1 MKEKVKMSAKEKI
14 LRMVMI
20 ALFCALA
27 FAVMPLFRINVM
39 FLTFDIKDAI
49 ITIGGLL
56 FGPAAALIISAVTAL
71 LEFITIGDTGLY
83 GLLMDFVSSASFAV
97 VAALIYRFRRDLLGA
112 VIGLLSAV
120 VAMTVFML
128 GMNLIVAPLFA
139 PEVYTREAV
148 MAMLPTIILP
158 FNLTKA
164 VLNAALVLILYKP
177 VSIAL
182 RYARV
187 KIAGATME
195 TKTTADT
202 KTNLLITIAG
212 LALVAASL
220 ILFFV
225 ILGGEAEWFV
235 NLWAKE

>member
-1 MKEKVKMSAKEKI
+1 MKEKTKLSAKDKI

-20 ALFCALA
+20 ALFCALSY
-27 FAVMPLFRINVM
+27 AVMFLFRINVT
-39 FLTFDIKDAI
+39 FLTFDIKDCM

-56 FGPAAALIISAVTAL
+56 FGPWAALTISAVTAL
-71 LEFITIGDTGLY
+71 LETITVGDTGFY

-97 VAALIYRFRRDLLGA
+97 VASLIYRYRRDLFGA
-112 VIGLLSAV
+112 VIGLVSAIFS
-120 VAMTVFML
+120 MTAIML
-128 GMNLIVAPLFA
+128 CMNLLIVPL
-139 PEVYTREAV
+139 YTPGVDTATV
-148 MAMLPTIILP
+148 AQMLPTLILP

-177 VSIAL
+177 VSVAL

-187 KIAGATME
+187 KLPGQSMSSTPH
-195 TKTTADT
+195 KSSW

-212 LALVAASL
+212 ALLVTASL

-225 ILGGEAEWFV
+225 LLGGKMDWFV
-235 NLWAKE
+235 NPFAS

>member
-1 MKEKVKMSAKEKI
+1 MKNNIRTSAKERI

-27 FAVMPLFRINVM
+27 FAVMPLFRINVV

-49 ITIGGLL
+49 ITVGGLL
-56 FGPAAALIISAVTAL
+56 FGPLAAVIISAVTAL
-71 LEFITIGDTGLY
+71 LEFLTIGDTGVY

-97 VAALIYRFRRDLLGA
+97 VAALIYRFRRDLWGA
-112 VIGLLSAV
+112 VIGLLAAVFSMTAIMLCMNLLIVPLYTPGVTVAV
-120 VAMTVFML
+120 VA
-128 GMNLIVAPLFA
+128 G
-139 PEVYTREAV
+139 
-148 MAMLPTIILP
+148 MLPTLILP

-164 VLNAALVLILYKP
+164 VLNAALVMILYKP

-187 KIAGATME
+187 KIAGASME
-195 TKTTADT
+195 TKISADK

-212 LALVAASL
+212 LALVVASL

-235 NLWAKE
+235 NLWAK

>member
-1 MKEKVKMSAKEKI
+1 MKERTKLTAKDRI
-14 LRMVMI
+14 LRMVMV

-56 FGPAAALIISAVTAL
+56 FGPVAALIISAVTAL
-71 LEFITIGDTGLY
+71 LEFVTIGDTGVY

-112 VIGLLSAV
+112 VIGLVAAV
-120 VAMTVFML
+120 FAMTAVML
-128 GMNLIVAPLFA
+128 GMNLLVAPLFNPA
-139 PEVYTREAV
+139 LDRATVT
-148 MAMLPTIILP
+148 AMLPTLILP

-187 KIAGATME
+187 KIAGAKME
-195 TKTTADT
+195 TKMVTDT
-202 KTNLLITIAG
+202 KTNLLITLAG

-235 NLWAKE
+235 NLWAK

>member
-1 MKEKVKMSAKEKI
+1 MKNKIKTSAKERI

-27 FAVMPLFRINVM
+27 FAVMPLFRINVI

-49 ITIGGLL
+49 ITVGGLL
-56 FGPAAALIISAVTAL
+56 FGPLAAVIISAVTAL
-71 LEFITIGDTGLY
+71 LEFVTIGDTGVY

-112 VIGLLSAV
+112 VIGLLAAV
-120 VAMTVFML
+120 FSMTAIML
-128 GMNLIVAPLFA
+128 CMNLLIVPL
-139 PEVYTREAV
+139 YTPGVTVATV
-148 MAMLPTIILP
+148 AGMLPTLILP

-164 VLNAALVLILYKP
+164 VLNAALVMILYKP

-187 KIAGATME
+187 KIAGAQME
-195 TKTTADT
+195 TKIAADK
-202 KTNLLITIAG
+202 KTNVLITVAG

-235 NLWAKE
+235 NLWAK

>member
-1 MKEKVKMSAKEKI
+1 MKNKIRMSAKEKI

-27 FAVMPLFRINVM
+27 FAVMPLFRINVV

-56 FGPAAALIISAVTAL
+56 FGPWAAVIISAVTAL
-71 LEFITIGDTGLY
+71 LEFVTIGDTGVY

-97 VAALIYRFRRDLLGA
+97 VAALIYRFRRDLFGA
-112 VIGLLSAV
+112 VIALVSAIFC
-120 VAMTVFML
+120 MTAVML
-128 GMNLIVAPLFA
+128 CMNLLIVPL
-139 PEVYTREAV
+139 YTPGVTVATV
-148 MAMLPTIILP
+148 AKMLPTLILP

-164 VLNAALVLILYKP
+164 VLNAALVMILYKP
-177 VSIAL
+177 VSVAL
-182 RYARV
+182 RYAKV
-187 KIAGATME
+187 KIAGASME
-195 TKTTADT
+195 TKTTADK
-202 KTNLLITIAG
+202 KTNLLITVAG

-225 ILGGEAEWFV
+225 ILGGDAEWFV
-235 NLWAKE
+235 NLWAK

>member
-1 MKEKVKMSAKEKI
+1 MKNNIRTSAKERI

-27 FAVMPLFRINVM
+27 FAVMPLFRINVV

-56 FGPAAALIISAVTAL
+56 FGPLAAVVISAVTAL
-71 LEFITIGDTGLY
+71 LEFLTIGDTGVY

-112 VIGLLSAV
+112 VVGLLAAVFSMTAIMLCMNLLIVPLYTPGVTVAV
-120 VAMTVFML
+120 VA
-128 GMNLIVAPLFA
+128 G
-139 PEVYTREAV
+139 
-148 MAMLPTIILP
+148 MLPTLILP

-164 VLNAALVLILYKP
+164 VLNAALVMILYKP
-177 VSIAL
+177 VSVAL

-187 KIAGATME
+187 KIAGASME
-195 TKTTADT
+195 TKIAADK
-202 KTNLLITIAG
+202 KTNLLITVAG

-235 NLWAKE
+235 DLWAE

>member
-1 MKEKVKMSAKEKI
+1 MKNKIKTSAKERI

-27 FAVMPLFRINVM
+27 FAVMPLFRINVI

-49 ITIGGLL
+49 ITVGGLL
-56 FGPAAALIISAVTAL
+56 FGPLAAVIISAVTAL
-71 LEFITIGDTGLY
+71 LEFVTIGDTGVY

-112 VIGLLSAV
+112 VVGLLVAV
-120 VAMTVFML
+120 FSMTAIML
-128 GMNLIVAPLFA
+128 CMNLLIVPL
-139 PEVYTREAV
+139 YTPGVTVATV
-148 MAMLPTIILP
+148 AGMLPTLILP

-164 VLNAALVLILYKP
+164 VLNAALVMILYKP

-187 KIAGATME
+187 KIAGAQME
-195 TKTTADT
+195 TKIAADK
-202 KTNLLITIAG
+202 KTNVLITVAG

-235 NLWAKE
+235 NLWAK

>member
-1 MKEKVKMSAKEKI
+1 MKNNIRTSAKERI

-27 FAVMPLFRINVM
+27 FAVMPLFRINVV

-49 ITIGGLL
+49 ITVGGLL
-56 FGPAAALIISAVTAL
+56 FGPLAAVIISAVTAL
-71 LEFITIGDTGLY
+71 LEFLTIGDTGVY

-112 VIGLLSAV
+112 VVGLLAAV
-120 VAMTVFML
+120 FSMTAIML
-128 GMNLIVAPLFA
+128 CMNLLIVPM
-139 PEVYTREAV
+139 YTPGVTVATV
-148 MAMLPTIILP
+148 AGMLPTLILP

-164 VLNAALVLILYKP
+164 VLNAALVMILYKP

-187 KIAGATME
+187 KIAGASME
-195 TKTTADT
+195 TKIAADK

-212 LALVAASL
+212 VALVVASL

-235 NLWAKE
+235 NLWAK

>member
-1 MKEKVKMSAKEKI
+1 MKEKTKISAKDKV

-27 FAVMPLFRINVM
+27 FAVMPLFRINVG
-39 FLTFDIKDAI
+39 FLTFDVKDTI

-56 FGPAAALIISAVTAL
+56 FGPWAAVIISAVTAL
-71 LEFITIGDTGLY
+71 LEFITIGDTGFY

-97 VAALIYRFRRDLLGA
+97 VAGLVYRFRRDLVGA
-112 VIGLLSAV
+112 VISLLSAV
-120 VAMTVFML
+120 FSMTAIML
-128 GMNLIVAPLFA
+128 CMNLLIVPL
-139 PEVYTREAV
+139 YTPGVTVATV
-148 MAMLPTIILP
+148 AGMLPTLILP

-177 VSIAL
+177 VSVAL

-187 KIAGATME
+187 KIAGANMK
-195 TKTTADT
+195 TKISADI
-202 KTNLLITIAG
+202 KTNLLITLSG

-225 ILGGEAEWFV
+225 VLGGEAEWFV
-235 NLWAKE
+235 NLWAE

>member
-1 MKEKVKMSAKEKI
+1 MKNKIKTSAKERI

-27 FAVMPLFRINVM
+27 FAVMPLFRINVV

-49 ITIGGLL
+49 ITVGGLL
-56 FGPAAALIISAVTAL
+56 FGPLAAVIISAVTAL
-71 LEFITIGDTGLY
+71 LEFLTIGDTGVY

-112 VIGLLSAV
+112 VIGLLAAV
-120 VAMTVFML
+120 FSMTAIML
-128 GMNLIVAPLFA
+128 CMNLLIVPL
-139 PEVYTREAV
+139 YTPGVTVATV
-148 MAMLPTIILP
+148 AGMLPTLILP

-164 VLNAALVLILYKP
+164 VLNAALVMILYKP

-187 KIAGATME
+187 KIAGASME
-195 TKTTADT
+195 TKIAADK
-202 KTNLLITIAG
+202 KTNLLITVAG

-225 ILGGEAEWFV
+225 ILGGDAEWFV
-235 NLWAKE
+235 NLWEK

>member
-1 MKEKVKMSAKEKI
+1 MKNKIKMSAKERI

-27 FAVMPLFRINVM
+27 FAVMPLFRINVV

-56 FGPAAALIISAVTAL
+56 FGPLAAVVISAVTAL
-71 LEFITIGDTGLY
+71 LEFVTIGDTGVY

-97 VAALIYRFRRDLLGA
+97 VAALIYRFRRDLMGA
-112 VIGLLSAV
+112 VIGLLAAV
-120 VAMTVFML
+120 FSMTAIML
-128 GMNLIVAPLFA
+128 CMNLLIVPL
-139 PEVYTREAV
+139 YTPGVTVATV
-148 MAMLPTIILP
+148 AGMLPTLILP

-164 VLNAALVLILYKP
+164 VLNAALVMILYKP

-187 KIAGATME
+187 KIAGASME
-195 TKTTADT
+195 IKISADK
-202 KTNLLITIAG
+202 KTNVLITVAG

-235 NLWAKE
+235 NLWAK

>member
-1 MKEKVKMSAKEKI
+1 MKNKIKMSAKERI

-27 FAVMPLFRINVM
+27 FAVMPLFRINVV

-56 FGPAAALIISAVTAL
+56 FGPLAAVVISAVTAL
-71 LEFITIGDTGLY
+71 LEFVTIGDTGVY

-97 VAALIYRFRRDLLGA
+97 VAALIYRFRRDLMGA
-112 VIGLLSAV
+112 VIGLLAAV
-120 VAMTVFML
+120 FSMTAIML
-128 GMNLIVAPLFA
+128 CMNLLIVPL
-139 PEVYTREAV
+139 YTPGVTVATV
-148 MAMLPTIILP
+148 AGMLPTLILP

-164 VLNAALVLILYKP
+164 VLNAALVMILYKP

-187 KIAGATME
+187 KIAGASME
-195 TKTTADT
+195 IKIAADK
-202 KTNLLITIAG
+202 KTNVLITVAG

-235 NLWAKE
+235 NLWAK

>member
-1 MKEKVKMSAKEKI
+1 MKNNIRTSAKERI

-27 FAVMPLFRINVM
+27 FAVMPLFRINVV

-49 ITIGGLL
+49 ITVGGLL
-56 FGPAAALIISAVTAL
+56 FGPLAAVIISAVTAL
-71 LEFITIGDTGLY
+71 LEFLTIGDTGVY

-112 VIGLLSAV
+112 VVGLLAAVFSMTAIMLCMNLLIVPLYTPGVTVAV
-120 VAMTVFML
+120 VA
-128 GMNLIVAPLFA
+128 G
-139 PEVYTREAV
+139 
-148 MAMLPTIILP
+148 MLPTLILP

-164 VLNAALVLILYKP
+164 VLNAALVMILYKP

-187 KIAGATME
+187 KIAGASME
-195 TKTTADT
+195 TKIAADK

-212 LALVAASL
+212 VALVVASL

-235 NLWAKE
+235 NLWAK

>member
-1 MKEKVKMSAKEKI
+1 MKNNIRTSAKERI

-27 FAVMPLFRINVM
+27 FAVMPLFRINVV

-56 FGPAAALIISAVTAL
+56 FGPLAAVIISAVTAL
-71 LEFITIGDTGLY
+71 LEFLTIGDTGVY

-112 VIGLLSAV
+112 VIGLLAAVFSMTAIMLCMNLLIVPLYTPGVTVAV
-120 VAMTVFML
+120 VA
-128 GMNLIVAPLFA
+128 G
-139 PEVYTREAV
+139 
-148 MAMLPTIILP
+148 MLPTLILP

-164 VLNAALVLILYKP
+164 VLNAALVMILYKP

-187 KIAGATME
+187 KIAGASME
-195 TKTTADT
+195 TKIAADK

-212 LALVAASL
+212 LALVVASL

-235 NLWAKE
+235 NLWAK

>member
-1 MKEKVKMSAKEKI
+1 MKNNIRTSAKERI

-27 FAVMPLFRINVM
+27 FAVMPLFRINVV

-49 ITIGGLL
+49 ITVGGLL
-56 FGPAAALIISAVTAL
+56 FGPLAAVIISAVTAL
-71 LEFITIGDTGLY
+71 LEFLTIGDTGVY

-97 VAALIYRFRRDLLGA
+97 VAALIYRFRRDLWGA
-112 VIGLLSAV
+112 VIGLLAAVFSMTAIMLCMNLLIVPLYTPGVTVAV
-120 VAMTVFML
+120 VA
-128 GMNLIVAPLFA
+128 G
-139 PEVYTREAV
+139 
-148 MAMLPTIILP
+148 MLPTLILP

-164 VLNAALVLILYKP
+164 VLNAALVMILYKP

-187 KIAGATME
+187 KIAGASME
-195 TKTTADT
+195 TKIAADK
-202 KTNLLITIAG
+202 KTNLLITVAG
-212 LALVAASL
+212 LALVVASL

-235 NLWAKE
+235 NLWAK

>member
-1 MKEKVKMSAKEKI
+1 MKEKTKISAKDKV

-27 FAVMPLFRINVM
+27 FAVMPLFRINVG
-39 FLTFDIKDAI
+39 FLTFDVKDTI

-56 FGPAAALIISAVTAL
+56 FGPWAAVIISAVTAL
-71 LEFITIGDTGLY
+71 LEFITIGDTGFY

-97 VAALIYRFRRDLLGA
+97 VAGLIYRFRRDLVGA
-112 VIGLLSAV
+112 VISLLAAV
-120 VAMTVFML
+120 FSMTAIML
-128 GMNLIVAPLFA
+128 CMNLLIVPL
-139 PEVYTREAV
+139 YTPGVTVATV
-148 MAMLPTIILP
+148 AGMLPTLILP

-177 VSIAL
+177 VSVAL

-187 KIAGATME
+187 KIAGANME
-195 TKTTADT
+195 TKISADI
-202 KTNLLITIAG
+202 KTNLLITLSG

-225 ILGGEAEWFV
+225 VLGGEAEWFV
-235 NLWAKE
+235 NLWAE

>member
-1 MKEKVKMSAKEKI
+1 MKERTKLSAKDRI
-14 LRMVMI
+14 LRMVMV

-56 FGPAAALIISAVTAL
+56 FGPVAALIISAVTAL
-71 LEFITIGDTGLY
+71 LEFVTIGDTGVY
-83 GLLMDFVSSASFAV
+83 GLLMDFVSSASLA
-97 VAALIYRFRRDLLGA
+97 VAAALVYRFRRDLLGA
-112 VIGLLSAV
+112 VIGLAAAV
-120 VAMTVFML
+120 FTMTAVML
-128 GMNLIVAPLFA
+128 GMNLLVAPLFNPA
-139 PEVYTREAV
+139 LDRATVA
-148 MAMLPTIILP
+148 AMLPTLILP

-187 KIAGATME
+187 KIAGAKME
-195 TKTTADT
+195 TKMVTDT
-202 KTNLLITIAG
+202 KTNLLITLAG

-235 NLWAKE
+235 NLWAK

>member
-1 MKEKVKMSAKEKI
+1 MKNKIRMSAKEKI

-27 FAVMPLFRINVM
+27 FAVMPLFRINVV

-49 ITIGGLL
+49 ITVGGLL
-56 FGPAAALIISAVTAL
+56 FGPLAAVIISAVTAL
-71 LEFITIGDTGLY
+71 LEFLTIGDTGVY

-112 VIGLLSAV
+112 VVGLLAAV
-120 VAMTVFML
+120 FSMTAIML
-128 GMNLIVAPLFA
+128 CMNLLIVPL
-139 PEVYTREAV
+139 YTPGVTVATV
-148 MAMLPTIILP
+148 AGMLPTLILP

-164 VLNAALVLILYKP
+164 VLNAALVMILYKP

-187 KIAGATME
+187 KIAGASME
-195 TKTTADT
+195 TKIAADK

-212 LALVAASL
+212 VALVVASL

-235 NLWAKE
+235 NLWAK

>member
-1 MKEKVKMSAKEKI
+1 MKEKTKISAKDKV

-27 FAVMPLFRINVM
+27 FAVMPLFRINVG
-39 FLTFDIKDAI
+39 FLTFDVKDTI

-56 FGPAAALIISAVTAL
+56 FGPWAAVIISAVTAL
-71 LEFITIGDTGLY
+71 LEFITIGDTGFY

-97 VAALIYRFRRDLLGA
+97 VAGLVYRFRRDFLGA
-112 VIGLLSAV
+112 VISLLSAV
-120 VAMTVFML
+120 FSMTAIML
-128 GMNLIVAPLFA
+128 CMNLLIVPL
-139 PEVYTREAV
+139 YTPGVTVATV
-148 MAMLPTIILP
+148 AGMLPTLILP

-177 VSIAL
+177 VSVAL

-187 KIAGATME
+187 KIAGASME
-195 TKTTADT
+195 TKISTDI
-202 KTNLLITIAG
+202 KTNLLITLSG

-235 NLWAKE
+235 NLWAE

>member
-1 MKEKVKMSAKEKI
+1 MKNKIKTSAKERI

-27 FAVMPLFRINVM
+27 FAVMPLFRINVV

-49 ITIGGLL
+49 ITVGGLL
-56 FGPAAALIISAVTAL
+56 FGPLAAVIISAVTAL
-71 LEFITIGDTGLY
+71 LEFVTIGDTGVY

-112 VIGLLSAV
+112 VIGLLAAVFSMTAIMLCMNLLIVPLYTPGVTVAV
-120 VAMTVFML
+120 VA
-128 GMNLIVAPLFA
+128 G
-139 PEVYTREAV
+139 
-148 MAMLPTIILP
+148 MLPTLILP

-164 VLNAALVLILYKP
+164 VLNAALVMILYKP

-187 KIAGATME
+187 KIAGAQME
-195 TKTTADT
+195 TKIAADK
-202 KTNLLITIAG
+202 KTNVLITVAG

-225 ILGGEAEWFV
+225 ILGGEAEWFI
-235 NLWAKE
+235 NLWAK

>member
-1 MKEKVKMSAKEKI
+1 MKNNNRTGAKERI

-27 FAVMPLFRINVM
+27 FAVMPLFRINVV

-49 ITIGGLL
+49 ITVGGLL
-56 FGPAAALIISAVTAL
+56 FGPLAAVIISAVTAL
-71 LEFITIGDTGLY
+71 LEFLTIGDTGVY

-97 VAALIYRFRRDLLGA
+97 VAALIYRFRRDLWGA
-112 VIGLLSAV
+112 VIGLLAAV
-120 VAMTVFML
+120 FSMTAIML
-128 GMNLIVAPLFA
+128 CMNLLIVPL
-139 PEVYTREAV
+139 YTPGVTVATV
-148 MAMLPTIILP
+148 AGMLPTLILP

-164 VLNAALVLILYKP
+164 VLNAALVMILYKP

-187 KIAGATME
+187 KIAGVSME
-195 TKTTADT
+195 TKIAADK
-202 KTNLLITIAG
+202 KTNVLVTVAG
-212 LALVAASL
+212 LALVVASL

-235 NLWAKE
+235 NLWAE

>member
-1 MKEKVKMSAKEKI
+1 MKNNIRTSAKERI

-27 FAVMPLFRINVM
+27 FAVMPLFRINVV

-49 ITIGGLL
+49 ITVGGLL
-56 FGPAAALIISAVTAL
+56 FGPLAAVIISAVTAL
-71 LEFITIGDTGLY
+71 LEFLTIGDTGVY

-112 VIGLLSAV
+112 VVGLLAAV
-120 VAMTVFML
+120 FSMTAIML
-128 GMNLIVAPLFA
+128 CMNLLIVPL
-139 PEVYTREAV
+139 YTPGVTVATV
-148 MAMLPTIILP
+148 AGMLPTLILP

-164 VLNAALVLILYKP
+164 VLNAALVMILYKP

-187 KIAGATME
+187 KIAGASME
-195 TKTTADT
+195 TKIAADK

-212 LALVAASL
+212 VALVVASL

-235 NLWAKE
+235 NLWAK

>member
-1 MKEKVKMSAKEKI
+1 MKEKVNLSAKDKI

-27 FAVMPLFRINVM
+27 FAVMPLFRINVV
-39 FLTFDIKDAI
+39 FLTFDVKDAI

-56 FGPAAALIISAVTAL
+56 FGPWAAVIISAVTAL
-71 LEFITIGDTGLY
+71 LEFLTIGDTGFY

-97 VAALIYRFRRDLLGA
+97 VAALVYRFRRDLLGA
-112 VIGLLSAV
+112 VIALVSAIFSMTAVMLCMNLLIVPLYTPGVTVAV
-120 VAMTVFML
+120 VAQ
-128 GMNLIVAPLFA
+128 
-139 PEVYTREAV
+139 
-148 MAMLPTIILP
+148 MLPTLILP

-164 VLNAALVLILYKP
+164 VLNAALVMILYKP

-187 KIAGATME
+187 RIAGAKME
-195 TKTTADT
+195 IKTATDA
-202 KTNLLITIAG
+202 KTNLLVTVAG
-212 LALVAASL
+212 FALVAASL

-235 NLWAKE
+235 NLWAK

>member
-1 MKEKVKMSAKEKI
+1 MKNKIRTSAKERI
-14 LRMVMI
+14 LRMVMV

-27 FAVMPLFRINVM
+27 FAVMPLFRINVG

-49 ITIGGLL
+49 ITVGGLL
-56 FGPAAALIISAVTAL
+56 FGPLAAVIISAVTAL
-71 LEFITIGDTGLY
+71 LEFITIGDTGPY

-112 VIGLLSAV
+112 VIALVSAIFSMTAVMLCMNLLIVPLYTPGVTIAV
-120 VAMTVFML
+120 VAK
-128 GMNLIVAPLFA
+128 
-139 PEVYTREAV
+139 
-148 MAMLPTIILP
+148 MLPTLILP

-164 VLNAALVLILYKP
+164 VLNAALVMILYKP

-187 KIAGATME
+187 KIAGASME
-195 TKTTADT
+195 TKIAADK
-202 KTNLLITIAG
+202 KTNLLITVAG

-225 ILGGEAEWFV
+225 ILGGDAEWFV
-235 NLWAKE
+235 NLWEK

>member
-1 MKEKVKMSAKEKI
+1 MKEKTKISAKDKV

-27 FAVMPLFRINVM
+27 FAVMPLFRINVG
-39 FLTFDIKDAI
+39 FLTFDVKDTI

-56 FGPAAALIISAVTAL
+56 FGPWAAVIISAVTAL
-71 LEFITIGDTGLY
+71 LEFITIGDTGFY

-97 VAALIYRFRRDLLGA
+97 VAGLIYRFRRDLVGA
-112 VIGLLSAV
+112 VISLLSAV
-120 VAMTVFML
+120 FSMTAIML
-128 GMNLIVAPLFA
+128 CMNLLIVPL
-139 PEVYTREAV
+139 YTPGVTVATV
-148 MAMLPTIILP
+148 AGMLPTLILP

-177 VSIAL
+177 VSVAL

-187 KIAGATME
+187 KIAGANME
-195 TKTTADT
+195 TKISADI
-202 KTNLLITIAG
+202 KTNLLITLSG

-225 ILGGEAEWFV
+225 VLGGEAEWFV
-235 NLWAKE
+235 NLWAE

>member
-1 MKEKVKMSAKEKI
+1 MKNKARMSAKERI

-27 FAVMPLFRINVM
+27 FAVMPLFRINVV

-56 FGPAAALIISAVTAL
+56 FGPVAAVAISAVTAL
-71 LEFITIGDTGLY
+71 LEFVTIGDTGVY

-112 VIGLLSAV
+112 VIGLVAAVLS
-120 VAMTVFML
+120 MTAFML

-139 PEVYTREAV
+139 PEVYTREVV
-148 MAMLPTIILP
+148 MAMLPTLILP

-164 VLNAALVLILYKP
+164 VLNAALVMILYTP
-177 VSIAL
+177 VSVAL

-187 KIAGATME
+187 KIAGAQME
-195 TKTTADT
+195 TKIAADK
-202 KTNLLITIAG
+202 KTNVLITVAG

-220 ILFFV
+220 ILFFA

-235 NLWAKE
+235 NLWAK

>member
-1 MKEKVKMSAKEKI
+1 MKNNIRTSAKERI

-27 FAVMPLFRINVM
+27 FAVMPLFRINVV

-56 FGPAAALIISAVTAL
+56 FGPLAAVVISAVTAL
-71 LEFITIGDTGLY
+71 LEFLTIGDTGVY

-112 VIGLLSAV
+112 VVGLLAAV
-120 VAMTVFML
+120 FSMTAIML
-128 GMNLIVAPLFA
+128 CMNLLIVPLYTPGVTVAIVAG
-139 PEVYTREAV
+139 
-148 MAMLPTIILP
+148 MLPTLILP

-164 VLNAALVLILYKP
+164 VLNAALVMILYKP
-177 VSIAL
+177 VSVAL

-187 KIAGATME
+187 KIAGASME
-195 TKTTADT
+195 TKIAADK

-212 LALVAASL
+212 LALVVASL

-235 NLWAKE
+235 NLWAK

>member
-1 MKEKVKMSAKEKI
+1 MRQNQKI
-14 LRMVMI
+14 RRMVMI

-27 FAVMPLFRINVM
+27 FAVMPLFRINVG
-39 FLTFDIKDAI
+39 FLTFDVKDTI

-56 FGPAAALIISAVTAL
+56 FGPWAAVIISAVTAL
-71 LEFITIGDTGLY
+71 LEFITIGDTGFY

-97 VAALIYRFRRDLLGA
+97 VAGLVYRFRRDFLGA
-112 VIGLLSAV
+112 VISLLSAV
-120 VAMTVFML
+120 FSMTAIML
-128 GMNLIVAPLFA
+128 CMNLLIVPL
-139 PEVYTREAV
+139 YTPGVTVATV
-148 MAMLPTIILP
+148 AGMLPTLILP

-177 VSIAL
+177 VSVAL

-187 KIAGATME
+187 KIAGASME
-195 TKTTADT
+195 TKISTDI
-202 KTNLLITIAG
+202 KTNLLITLSG

-235 NLWAKE
+235 NLWAE

>member
-1 MKEKVKMSAKEKI
+1 MKNNNRTGAKERI

-27 FAVMPLFRINVM
+27 FAVMPLFRINVV

-56 FGPAAALIISAVTAL
+56 FGPLAAVVISAVTAL
-71 LEFITIGDTGLY
+71 LEFLTIGDTGVY

-112 VIGLLSAV
+112 VVGLLAAVFSMTAIMLCMNLLIVPLYTPGVTVAV
-120 VAMTVFML
+120 VA
-128 GMNLIVAPLFA
+128 G
-139 PEVYTREAV
+139 
-148 MAMLPTIILP
+148 MLPTLILP

-164 VLNAALVLILYKP
+164 VLNAALVMILYKP
-177 VSIAL
+177 VSVAL

-187 KIAGATME
+187 KIAGASME
-195 TKTTADT
+195 TKIAADK
-202 KTNLLITIAG
+202 KTNLLITVAG

-235 NLWAKE
+235 DLWAE

>member
-1 MKEKVKMSAKEKI
+1 MKNKIKTSAKERI

-27 FAVMPLFRINVM
+27 FAVMPLFRINVV

-49 ITIGGLL
+49 ITVGGLL
-56 FGPAAALIISAVTAL
+56 FGPLAAVIISAVTAL
-71 LEFITIGDTGLY
+71 LEFVTIGDTGVY

-112 VIGLLSAV
+112 VIGLLAAVFSMTAIMLCMNLLIVPLYTPGVTVAV
-120 VAMTVFML
+120 VA
-128 GMNLIVAPLFA
+128 G
-139 PEVYTREAV
+139 
-148 MAMLPTIILP
+148 MLPTLILP

-164 VLNAALVLILYKP
+164 VLNAALVMILYKP

-187 KIAGATME
+187 KIAGAQME
-195 TKTTADT
+195 TKIAADK
-202 KTNLLITIAG
+202 KTNVLITVAG

-235 NLWAKE
+235 NLWAK

>member
-1 MKEKVKMSAKEKI
+1 MKNNNRTGAKERI

-27 FAVMPLFRINVM
+27 FAVMPLFRINVV

-49 ITIGGLL
+49 ITVGGLL
-56 FGPAAALIISAVTAL
+56 FGPLAAVIISAVTAL
-71 LEFITIGDTGLY
+71 LEFLTIGDTGVY

-97 VAALIYRFRRDLLGA
+97 VAALIYRFRRDLWGA
-112 VIGLLSAV
+112 VIGLLAAVFSMTAIMLCMNLLIVPLYTPGVTVAV
-120 VAMTVFML
+120 VA
-128 GMNLIVAPLFA
+128 G
-139 PEVYTREAV
+139 
-148 MAMLPTIILP
+148 MLPSLILP

-164 VLNAALVLILYKP
+164 VLNAALVMILYKP

-187 KIAGATME
+187 KIAGVSME
-195 TKTTADT
+195 TKIAADK
-202 KTNLLITIAG
+202 KTNVLITVAG
-212 LALVAASL
+212 LALVVASL

-235 NLWAKE
+235 NLWAE

>member
-1 MKEKVKMSAKEKI
+1 MKNNIRTSAKERI

-27 FAVMPLFRINVM
+27 FAVMPLFRINVV

-49 ITIGGLL
+49 ITVGGLL
-56 FGPAAALIISAVTAL
+56 FGPLAAVIISAVTAL
-71 LEFITIGDTGLY
+71 LEFLTIGDTGVY

-97 VAALIYRFRRDLLGA
+97 VAALIYRFRRDLWGA
-112 VIGLLSAV
+112 VIGLLAAVFSMTAIMLCMNLLIVPLYTPGVTVAV
-120 VAMTVFML
+120 VA
-128 GMNLIVAPLFA
+128 G
-139 PEVYTREAV
+139 
-148 MAMLPTIILP
+148 MLPTLILP

-164 VLNAALVLILYKP
+164 VLNAALVMILYKP

-187 KIAGATME
+187 KIAGAQME
-195 TKTTADT
+195 TKIAADK

-212 LALVAASL
+212 LALVVASL

-235 NLWAKE
+235 NLWAK

>member
-1 MKEKVKMSAKEKI
+1 MKEKNKLRTKDRI

-20 ALFCALA
+20 ALMCALA

-56 FGPAAALIISAVTAL
+56 FGPLAALIISAVTAV
-71 LEFITIGDTGLY
+71 LEFLTIGDTGFY

-97 VAALIYRFRRDLLGA
+97 AAALVYRFRRDLLGA
-112 VIGLLSAV
+112 VIGLVAAIF
-120 VAMTVFML
+120 AMTAVML
-128 GMNLIVAPLFA
+128 GMNLLVAPLFNPA
-139 PEVYTREAV
+139 LDRATVI
-148 MAMLPTIILP
+148 AMLPTLILP

-177 VSIAL
+177 VSTAL

-187 KIAGATME
+187 KIAGASME
-195 TKTTADT
+195 TKKVTDV
-202 KTNLLITIAG
+202 KTNLLVTLAG
-212 LALVAASL
+212 LALVGASL
-220 ILFFV
+220 LLFFV

-235 NLWAKE
+235 NLWAE

>member
-1 MKEKVKMSAKEKI
+1 
-14 LRMVMI
+14 MVMI

-27 FAVMPLFRINVM
+27 FAVMPLFRINVG
-39 FLTFDIKDAI
+39 FLTFDVKDTI

-56 FGPAAALIISAVTAL
+56 FGPWAAVIISAVTAL
-71 LEFITIGDTGLY
+71 LEFITIGDTGFY

-97 VAALIYRFRRDLLGA
+97 VAGLVYRFRRDLVGA
-112 VIGLLSAV
+112 VISLLSAV
-120 VAMTVFML
+120 FSMTAIML
-128 GMNLIVAPLFA
+128 CMNLLIVPL
-139 PEVYTREAV
+139 YTPGVTVATV
-148 MAMLPTIILP
+148 AGMLPTLILP

-177 VSIAL
+177 VSVAL

-187 KIAGATME
+187 KIAGANMK
-195 TKTTADT
+195 TKISADI
-202 KTNLLITIAG
+202 KTNLLITLSG

-225 ILGGEAEWFV
+225 VLGGEAEWFV
-235 NLWAKE
+235 NLWAE